1 MLYKFQATL
10 AEILELDDPLSV
22 SELESAEW
30 LALVQ
35 KAINVT
41 ADDFTDAV
49 VKNFI
54 DNYFIPTFYHMWIV
68 EWNIEDEEDFDM
80 YMWKMSMK
88 FNKTKA
94 YYKGLITDINAVKA
108 LLSSNK
114 YGAYVSS
121 VNKTEQTSEG
131 DVLNKRNDT
140 PLAATNAD
148 LATDTY
154 LSGSDR
160 QESSSSLSTSSTGS
174 TTDASKLFLALDKI
188 PGVRDY
194 YNEWLAEFETIFS
207 PADDYD
213 DPDDYDDL

>member
-1 MLYKFQATL
+1 MLYKFHATL

-22 SELESAEW
+22 SELESAGW

-41 ADDFTDAV
+41 SEDFNDAI

-54 DNYFIPTFYHMWIV
+54 DNYFIPTFYHMWVI

-80 YMWKMSMK
+80 YMWKISMK

-94 YYKGLITDINAVKA
+94 YYKGLITDISAVKA
-108 LLSSNK
+108 LLSSNN
-114 YGAYVSS
+114 YGADVSS
-121 VNKTEQTSEG
+121 VNTTEQVSEG

-148 LATDTY
+148 LATDAY

-160 QESSSSLSTSSTGS
+160 QESSSSLNTSSTGS
-174 TTDASKLFLALDKI
+174 NTDSSKLFLALDKI
-188 PGVRDY
+188 PEVRDY
-194 YNEWLAEFETIFS
+194 YNEWLAEFETIFR
-207 PADDYD
+207 PAM
-213 DPDDYDDL
+213 

>member
-22 SELESAEW
+22 SELESADW

-41 ADDFTDAV
+41 SEDFTDAI

-54 DNYFIPTFYHMWIV
+54 DHYFIPTFYHMWIV

-94 YYKGLITDINAVKA
+94 YYKDLITDISAVKA
-108 LLSSNK
+108 LLSSNN
-114 YGAYVSS
+114 YGADVSS
-121 VNKTEQTSEG
+121 LNTTQQASEG

-140 PLAATNAD
+140 PLAGTNPNLVD
-148 LATDTY
+148 DTY

-160 QESSSSLSTSSTGS
+160 QESTSSLDTSSTGS

-188 PGVRDY
+188 PEVKDY
-194 YNEWLAEFETIFS
+194 YNEWLAEFETIFR
-207 PADDYD
+207 PGM
-213 DPDDYDDL
+213 

>member
-22 SELESAEW
+22 SELESADW

-88 FNKTKA
+88 FNKTKE

-108 LLSSNK
+108 LLSSNN
-114 YGAYVSS
+114 YGADVSS
-121 VNKTEQTSEG
+121 VNTTEQTSEG

-148 LATDTY
+148 LVTDTY

-160 QESSSSLSTSSTGS
+160 QESSSSLDTSSTGS
-174 TTDASKLFLALDKI
+174 TTDSSKLFLALDKI
-188 PGVRDY
+188 PEVRDY
-194 YNEWLAEFETIFS
+194 YNEWLAEFETIFR
-207 PADDYD
+207 PAM
-213 DPDDYDDL
+213 

>member
-1 MLYKFQATL
+1 MLYKFHATL

-22 SELESAEW
+22 SGLESADW

-41 ADDFTDAV
+41 SEDFNDAI

-54 DNYFIPTFYHMWIV
+54 DNYFIPTFYHMWVI

-80 YMWKMSMK
+80 YMWKISMK

-94 YYKGLITDINAVKA
+94 YYKDLIADISAVKT
-108 LLSSNK
+108 LLSSNN
-114 YGAYVSS
+114 YGADVSS
-121 VNKTEQTSEG
+121 VNTTEQVSEG

-140 PLAATNAD
+140 PLAATNAE

-160 QESSSSLSTSSTGS
+160 QESSSNLDTTSNGTV
-174 TTDASKLFLALDKI
+174 TDASKLFLALDKI
-188 PGVRDY
+188 PEVRDY
-194 YNEWLAEFETIFS
+194 YNEWLAEFETIFR
-207 PADDYD
+207 PAM
-213 DPDDYDDL
+213 

>member
-22 SELESAEW
+22 SELESADW

-41 ADDFTDAV
+41 ADDFTDTI

-54 DNYFIPTFYHMWIV
+54 DNYFIPTFYHMSIV

-80 YMWKMSMK
+80 YMWKISMK
-88 FNKTKA
+88 FNKTKE
-94 YYKGLITDINAVKA
+94 YYKGLITDISAVKA
-108 LLSSNK
+108 MLSANN
-114 YGAYVSS
+114 YGADVSS
-121 VNKTEQTSEG
+121 VNTTEQTSEG

-160 QESSSSLSTSSTGS
+160 QESSSSLDTSSTGS
-174 TTDASKLFLALDKI
+174 TTDTSKLFLALDKI
-188 PGVRDY
+188 PEVRDY
-194 YNEWLAEFETIFS
+194 YNEWLSEFETIFR
-207 PADDYD
+207 PAMYD
-213 DPDDYDDL
+213 EL

>member
-22 SELESAEW
+22 SELESTDW

-88 FNKTKA
+88 FNKTKE
-94 YYKGLITDINAVKA
+94 YYKGLITDIGAVKA
-108 LLSSNK
+108 LLSSNN
-114 YGAYVSS
+114 YGADVSS
-121 VNKTEQTSEG
+121 VNTTEQTSEG

-160 QESSSSLSTSSTGS
+160 QESTSSLDTSSTGS

-188 PGVRDY
+188 PEVRDY
-194 YNEWLAEFETIFS
+194 YNEWLAEFETIFR
-207 PADDYD
+207 PAM
-213 DPDDYDDL
+213 

>member
-1 MLYKFQATL
+1 MLYKFHATL
-10 AEILELDDPLSV
+10 AEILELDDPLIV
-22 SELESAEW
+22 SELESADW

-41 ADDFTDAV
+41 SEDFSDAI

-54 DNYFIPTFYHMWIV
+54 DNYFIPTFYHMWVI

-80 YMWKMSMK
+80 YMWKISMK

-94 YYKGLITDINAVKA
+94 YYKGLITDISAVKA
-108 LLSSNK
+108 LLSSNN
-114 YGAYVSS
+114 YGADVSS
-121 VNKTEQTSEG
+121 VNTTEQASEG

-160 QESSSSLSTSSTGS
+160 QESTSRLDTTSTGS

-188 PGVRDY
+188 PEVRDY
-194 YNEWLAEFETIFS
+194 YNEWLAEFETIFR
-207 PADDYD
+207 PAM
-213 DPDDYDDL
+213 

>member
-1 MLYKFQATL
+1 MLYKFHATL

-22 SELESAEW
+22 IELESADW

-41 ADDFTDAV
+41 SEDFNDAI

-54 DNYFIPTFYHMWIV
+54 DNYFIPTFYHMWVI

-80 YMWKMSMK
+80 YMWKISMK

-94 YYKGLITDINAVKA
+94 YYKGLITDISAVKA
-108 LLSSNK
+108 LLSSKN
-114 YGAYVSS
+114 YGADVSS
-121 VNKTEQTSEG
+121 VNTTEQVSEG

-160 QESSSSLSTSSTGS
+160 QESSSNLDTSSTG
-174 TTDASKLFLALDKI
+174 TVTDASKLFLALDKI
-188 PGVRDY
+188 PEVRDY
-194 YNEWLAEFETIFS
+194 YNEWLAEFETIFR
-207 PADDYD
+207 PAM
-213 DPDDYDDL
+213 

>member
-1 MLYKFQATL
+1 MLYKFHASL

-22 SELESAEW
+22 SELESTDW

-41 ADDFTDAV
+41 SEDFNDAI

-54 DNYFIPTFYHMWIV
+54 DNYFIPTFYHMWVI

-80 YMWKMSMK
+80 YMWKISMK

-94 YYKGLITDINAVKA
+94 YYKDLITDISAVKA
-108 LLSSNK
+108 LLSSNN
-114 YGAYVSS
+114 YGADVSS
-121 VNKTEQTSEG
+121 VNTTEQVSEG

-160 QESSSSLSTSSTGS
+160 QESSSNLDTSSTG
-174 TTDASKLFLALDKI
+174 TVTDASKLFLALDKI
-188 PGVRDY
+188 PEVRDY
-194 YNEWLAEFETIFS
+194 YNEWLAEFETIFR
-207 PADDYD
+207 PAM
-213 DPDDYDDL
+213 